1 MNLEQ
6 TCFFR
11 FIAKNIYIVGWDREL
26 LENPT
31 IILPVHNPSNPGYV
45 TRTLNPELKMSIFSL
60 G

>member
-31 IILPVHNPSNPGYV
+31 ILPVHNPSNPGYA
-45 TRTLNPELKMSIFSL
+45 TRTLNPELKMFSL